1 MIRAASHVAPSALV
15 DWGLAERPRQGG
27 AESGDRHVVQPFA
40 SGVLLAVVDGLG
52 HGEPA
57 AAAARLAV
65 AILAEH
71 ADEPPSLLVERCH
84 TSLAPTRG
92 VVMSLASVRTLD
104 HTMSWLG
111 VGNVEAVLLRR
122 DGGSGGTGESPQLK
136 ERARDS
142 LPRERPGGAQCPRS
156 ESERGFIPRE
166 RKMEQLLLRPGVVG
180 QKLPVLQPV
189 LLKVEPGDT
198 LVLATDGIRSGFTAA
213 LTPGRSPRQ
222 LADGILAGHGRD
234 EDDALVLVARLRGA
248 AG

>member
-1 MIRAASHVAPSALV
+1 MAALSKTASDVAPSALLV
-15 DWGLAERPRQGG
+15 EWGLAERPRPGD

-57 AAAARLAV
+57 AAAARLAA

-71 ADEPPSLLVERCH
+71 AEEAPSLLVERCH
-84 TSLAPTRG
+84 TSLAHTRG
-92 VVMSLASVRTLD
+92 VVMSLVSVSTVD

-122 DGGSGGTGESPQLK
+122 EGGSGGTGESPQLK

-142 LPRERPGGAQCPRS
+142 L
-156 ESERGFIPRE
+156 PRE

-180 QKLPVLQPV
+180 QKLPVLQPA
-189 LLKVEPGDT
+189 LLRVEPGDT

-213 LTPGRSPRQ
+213 LTPGRSPRE
-222 LADGILAGHGRD
+222 LADGILARHGRD
-234 EDDALVLVARLRGA
+234 DDDALVLVARLQGA
-248 AG
+248 AA

>member
-1 MIRAASHVAPSALV
+1 MAAMIRAPLDVAPSALV
-15 DWGLAERPRQGG
+15 DWGLAERPRPGG

-57 AAAARLAV
+57 AAAARLAA

-71 ADEPPSLLVERCH
+71 AEEPLSLLVERCH
-84 TSLAPTRG
+84 TSLAHTRG
-92 VVMSLASVRTLD
+92 VVMSLASISTRD

-122 DGGSGGTGESPQLK
+122 ERREGGSGGTGESPQLE

-142 LPRERPGGAQCPRS
+142 L
-156 ESERGFIPRE
+156 PRE

-180 QKLPVLQPV
+180 QKLPVLQPA
-189 LLKVEPGDT
+189 LLRVEPGDT
-198 LVLATDGIRSGFTAA
+198 LVLATDGIRRGFTAA
-213 LTPGRSPRQ
+213 LTPAGSPRQ

-234 EDDALVLVARLRGA
+234 DDDALVLVARLQGA
-248 AG
+248 AA